1 MFAGLRLRY
10 PAAMCGRFAIFSPLQ
25 QLIEAFGL
33 SAAPDELPP
42 RYNAAPGQQL
52 PVVLARGAER
62 RCGLMRWGLVPS
74 WARDEKMGKRLIN
87 ARAETLA
94 EKPSFKVALRR
105 RRCLV
110 PADGFYEWKKTGG
123 AKVPHFVALRSG
135 GPMALAGLWERWD
148 GGAEPLLTF
157 TIVTTAPNELVA
169 ELHHRMPAILPP
181 ERWDRWLSGE
191 PPLPAGLAELLAPLP
206 AAQLTAHPV
215 SRAVNAPA
223 RDDPELIRPA

>member
-10 PAAMCGRFAIFSPLQ
+10 AAAMCGRFAIFSPVQ

-62 RCGLMRWGLVPS
+62 RCGLMRWGLVPF
-74 WARDEKMGKRLIN
+74 WADDPKIGNRLIN

-94 EKPSFKVALRR
+94 TKPSFKNALRR

-110 PADGFYEWKKTGG
+110 PADGFYEWKKTAG
-123 AKVPHFVALRSG
+123 AKVPHYLALRSG
-135 GPMALAGLWERWD
+135 RPMALAGLWERWE
-148 GGAEPLLTF
+148 GGAEPLYTF
-157 TIVTTAPNELVA
+157 TIVTTAPNAVVA
-169 ELHHRMPAILPP
+169 ALHRRMPAILA
-181 ERWDRWLSGE
+181 RAHWDRWLDE
-191 PPLPAGLAELLAPLP
+191 TPPAPEALAELLGPAPDDWLV
-206 AAQLTAHPV
+206 AHPV
-215 SRAVNAPA
+215 SRAVNSPA
-223 RDDPELIRPA
+223 ADGPELLEPV